1 MPNAYAWHTAVVYPG
16 IIGSR
21 EARFRGIFNTAIH
34 LKTVRFGDGTGSI
47 GIAPGWN
54 LDDQKRDSIIISGP
68 DGASLRLG
76 QYGSTIQRSAAQ
88 FGAEQYFTVIDDL
101 SNPVAATQ
109 AYIEQASRRAGRP
122 LRLRVLEVKPVNGG
136 GGMKSVMMHYLIE
149 GADRPEGY
157 GFFAAGP
164 VGSGMGQ
171 LYSSFAVSSPA
182 AFKKGFV
189 PMLAKW
195 RSKKTHF
202 AARAFTE
209 LPAEMVER
217 METMKE
223 QAKEVHK
230 LL

>member
-1 MPNAYAWHTAVVYPG
+1 MVV
-16 IIGSR
+16 R
-21 EARFRGIFNTAIH
+21 
-34 LKTVRFGDGTGSI
+34 LKTVTFADGTGSI

-68 DGASLRLG
+68 GGASLRLG
-76 QYGSTIQRSAAQ
+76 QYSSTIQPRAVQ

-101 SNPVAATQ
+101 TNPVAAVT
-109 AYIEQASRRAGRP
+109 AYIDQAGRRAGKP
-122 LRLRVLEVKPVNGG
+122 MRLRALEVKPVNGG
-136 GGMKSVMMHYLIE
+136 GGMKAVMMHYVVE
-149 GADRPEGY
+149 GGEKQEGY

-171 LYSSFAVSSPA
+171 LYSSFAVGSPA

-189 PMLAKW
+189 PMLAMW
-195 RSKKTHF
+195 RSKKTQF

-209 LPAEMVER
+209 LPAEIVLR

-223 QAKEVHK
+223 QAKEVRK